1 MGKIKPIGCWEMSEK
16 DFLNTANPIVIMI
29 FINQMHRKKMERLL
43 EGTGLHRAQHRLLMT
58 LSEGKF
64 ESQAELAAVLEISTA
79 TVAVSL
85 KKLERDGYIQKTTK
99 KDDSRAKFVSL
110 TEKGEDVVARSREIF
125 AYMDQSVIRGF
136 SEEELVTL
144 RKFLKQMY
152 DNVKEIE

>member
-16 DFLNTANPIVIMI
+16 DFLNTANPMMIMI
-29 FINQMHRKKMERLL
+29 FINQLHRKKMERLL

-58 LSEGKF
+58 LSEGEF

-125 AYMDQSVIRGF
+125 TYMDQSVIQGF